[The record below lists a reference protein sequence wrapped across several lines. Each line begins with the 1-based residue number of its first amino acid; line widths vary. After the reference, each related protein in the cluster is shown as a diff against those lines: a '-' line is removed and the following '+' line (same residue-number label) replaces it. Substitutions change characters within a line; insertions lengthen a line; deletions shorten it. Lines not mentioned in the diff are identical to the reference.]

1 MNCSSLGSSFQGT
14 LQSGILNRVAIS
26 FSRVFSQARDLTQVS
41 CIAGRF
47 FTLCATW
54 EACIYIYIY
63 SCCSVA
69 QLCLPLWDT
78 TDCSTPGSPAHHH
91 LLELAWTHVHWVS
104 DAIQPSPPLSS
115 PSPVLMFASWLH
127 TGFSEA
133 GKVVWHSHLF
143 KNYPQFVVIHTV
155 KGFSVVNEAERD
167 VFFWNYLHFSM
178 IQWMLAIWYLIPLL
192 FLNSAWTSESY
203 RFMYCSNLAWR
214 ILSTTLLACEMSSIV
229 W

>member
-1 MNCSSLGSSFQGT
+1 MHLYNGIQPSHNKDEIMPFAATWMDIEIIILSEISQKKEDKYYMISHADTCVCLCVYPMNCSSLGSSFQGT

-91 LLELAWTHVHWVS
+91 LLELA
-104 DAIQPSPPLSS
+104 
-115 PSPVLMFASWLH
+115 
-127 TGFSEA
+127 
-133 GKVVWHSHLF
+133 
-143 KNYPQFVVIHTV
+143 
-155 KGFSVVNEAERD
+155 
-167 VFFWNYLHFSM
+167 
-178 IQWMLAIWYLIPLL
+178 
-192 FLNSAWTSESY
+192 
-203 RFMYCSNLAWR
+203 
-214 ILSTTLLACEMSSIV
+214 
-229 W
+229 

>member
-1 MNCSSLGSSFQGT
+1 MDGHRDYYTQWNKSEKERQILYDITCIHVCVCVCVYPMNCSSLGSSFQGT

-54 EACIYIYIY
+54 EACIYIYKY

-127 TGFSEA
+127 TGFS
-133 GKVVWHSHLF
+133 GS
-143 KNYPQFVVIHTV
+143 
-155 KGFSVVNEAERD
+155 R
-167 VFFWNYLHFSM
+167 
-178 IQWMLAIWYLIPLL
+178 
-192 FLNSAWTSESY
+192 
-203 RFMYCSNLAWR
+203 
-214 ILSTTLLACEMSSIV
+214 
-229 W
+229 